1 MSQKQDSV
9 VFLNVARSYSPQ
21 QDLHVCYQRDAELK
35 TSSRDWV
42 GLFRVGWSS
51 SRDYYTFEWTPSVEE
66 GTQATVI
73 FAGRRLP
80 PEDGHFYQLCYVTR
94 EVRAHCTCIALFSL
108 VSFPDPF
115 RKNREGVWQHVLH
128 CGVQKEFNQL
138 LNHVLMFTQASGTVI
153 ACVTSRC
160 MQYLCVGHRIMEQCR
175 FCA

>member
-9 VFLNVARSYSPQ
+9 VFLNVGRSYSPQ

-35 TSSRDWV
+35 ISSRDWV

-51 SRDYYTFEWTPSVEE
+51 SRDYYTFEWVPSVEE

-94 EVRAHCTCIALFSL
+94 EVRAYCIALFSRGQTRETTLL
-108 VSFPDPF
+108 V
-115 RKNREGVWQHVLH
+115 VQCQHQRNHCSTLKGCTRVLGH
-128 CGVQKEFNQL
+128 SIDNITSGYIIYGY
-138 LNHVLMFTQASGTVI
+138 NHHV
-153 ACVTSRC
+153 
-160 MQYLCVGHRIMEQCR
+160 
-175 FCA
+175 